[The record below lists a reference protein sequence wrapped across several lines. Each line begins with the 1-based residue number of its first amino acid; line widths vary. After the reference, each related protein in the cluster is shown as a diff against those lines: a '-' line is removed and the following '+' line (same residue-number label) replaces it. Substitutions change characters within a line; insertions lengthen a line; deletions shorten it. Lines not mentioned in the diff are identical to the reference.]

1 MVAPIYISINSVGGF
16 PFLHILSSTFFFFFL
31 LFSLLCLLV
40 FQLQTQ
46 LSFFFFQ
53 PNFPLSLVTRLCQLP
68 FWTAGFL
75 SGSTSRGHCKE
86 TGSRGSSPALLVT
99 IILTGVRWQ
108 LIVVLILIS
117 LLISDVE
124 HLFMCFLAIY
134 MSSLEKCL
142 FGSSG
147 HFPIELFFVIELQEL
162 FVCFGDWSLVGDQ
175 ISQISPPILWIVFRF
190 VYGFLCCAKAFKFY

>member
-16 PFLHILSSTFFFFFL
+16 PFLHILSSTFFSFFL

-86 TGSRGSSPALLVT
+86 TGSQGSSPALLVT
-99 IILTGVRWQ
+99 VILTGVRLQ
-108 LIVVLILIS
+108 LTVVLIFIS

-134 MSSLEKCL
+134 MPLWRNVYLDLLATFQLSYFLLLSCRSCL
-142 FGSSG
+142 CVLAID
-147 HFPIELFFVIELQEL
+147 HFLVALYTNIISHSVD
-162 FVCFGDWSLVGDQ
+162 CFSFC
-175 ISQISPPILWIVFRF
+175 LWFPL
-190 VYGFLCCAKAFKFY
+190 LCKSF